1 MHLQLI
7 VPTAPPPTVQHS
19 IEQPPHL
26 HQRYLSCGVT
36 TRDSGG
42 GGSEVEERERW
53 EGEVGGRG
61 VRERWEGEVKKRRG
75 ERG

>member
-1 MHLQLI
+1 
-7 VPTAPPPTVQHS
+7 
-19 IEQPPHL
+19 
-26 HQRYLSCGVT
+26 
-36 TRDSGG
+36 
-42 GGSEVEERERW
+42 VEERERW